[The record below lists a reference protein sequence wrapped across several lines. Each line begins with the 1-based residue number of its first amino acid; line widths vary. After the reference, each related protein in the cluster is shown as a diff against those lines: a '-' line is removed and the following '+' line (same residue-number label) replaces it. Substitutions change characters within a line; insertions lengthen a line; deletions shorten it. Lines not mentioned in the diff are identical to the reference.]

1 MRSKLVNPNL
11 HSFAILAAMLF
22 APALSFAGA
31 TVITSLPYKITE
43 SGKYELNGDLVAN
56 GTDGI
61 EVKVSNVTLDLRGYT
76 LTQSQ
81 LAFGGTGFG
90 TLKGDNIVVKNGTIS
105 GFATGVL
112 FNGNRNAVENVR
124 LVENSAGV
132 SLQGNNVIVQ
142 GCFIVGRGAAE
153 TSLGVI
159 VSFGSG
165 IEIKD
170 NHISETVYGVFS
182 STIGACAMIHNYIAN
197 SDTGLIMSSSTK
209 YQGNVTTNCKTP
221 FKGGIAVGQEN
232 G

>member
-1 MRSKLVNPNL
+1 MRPKLVYFY
-11 HSFAILAAMLF
+11 SFAILWAMLF

-31 TVITSLPYKITE
+31 TVITSLPYRITE
-43 SGKYELNGDLVAN
+43 SGKYELNADLVAN

-61 EVKVSNVTLDLRGYT
+61 EVKVSNVTLDLKGYT

-81 LAFGGTGFG
+81 PGFGGTGFG
-90 TLKGDNIVVKNGTIS
+90 TLKGDNIVVENGTIS
-105 GFATGVL
+105 GFGTGVL
-112 FNGNRNAVENVR
+112 FNGNSNAVEHVR
-124 LVENSAGV
+124 LVGNAAGV

-142 GCFIVGRGAAE
+142 GCFIVGKGTAE

-165 IEIKD
+165 TEIKD
-170 NHISETVYGVFS
+170 NQISETVYGVFS
-182 STIGACAMIHNYIAN
+182 STNGACAMIHNYIAN
-197 SDTGLIMSSSTK
+197 SETGLIMSSSTK